1 MKHLGTV
8 EIEQPNGE
16 CFYTEVMRDGGKLIT
31 GTPTNAV
38 FLRDQWEVSIE
49 EFANE
54 QEALQELYAMLEEA
68 PQEEEYG
75 KKRKELW

>member
-16 CFYTEVMRDGGKLIT
+16 HFVTEVVRDGGKLIT
-31 GTPTNAV
+31 GSPTNAV

-68 PQEEEYG
+68 AQEEAEG
-75 KKRKELW
+75 TLIK